1 MPRFCRMART
11 SRWSSPTSMAAD
23 LHLLG
28 DRRTGGGERM
38 LALALC
44 VYVGLITVWPL
55 GQLLLT
61 AFGPGDEGQVLGTMR
76 DTLSA
81 RATGRAFWNTL
92 TLSLVSVGV
101 SVVLGAGLALAVGLM
116 LMPFRAVLSFLILM
130 PLIIPSQILAL
141 SWIELLGSQ
150 SPILGPLGLAP
161 APGQGNPLYSRM
173 GIALVMG
180 IEHMPLVFIAIRA
193 ALKSVPAD
201 LVEAARIAS
210 VPPARVLARVILP
223 LVAPSALAGAL
234 LAFTAAVGNFG
245 IPALLGIPGRVPM
258 LTTLIYQRL
267 NGFGPS
273 VAGQVAVLALIL
285 TLIAVAAL
293 ALRAVLMRQL
303 RMQIEGGRAFAPSR
317 SASLWA
323 QALIWAGVAV
333 IAILPLAALVL
344 TSLVP
349 AIGVPFSREVASL
362 DQYARVL
369 ANAAVTRAFGNS
381 LMLSGAA
388 AILCV
393 AVTLPLAYLAT
404 RRPSPAVTA
413 LELLAEAPW
422 VVPGTVVA
430 LAMILAFLPP
440 LPLVGVSLYGTAA
453 ILLIAYL
460 ARFLPLVLRPVM
472 AAAQGADPG
481 LDEAARIAGLGLAD
495 RMGRIFAPSVLAAAL
510 AGGMLVVMTAMNE
523 LTLSALLWSSG
534 HETIGVMVF
543 SLQYEGNSTAAAAV
557 SVLSTLLL
565 LALCALA
572 QVSLRGAGA
581 RALPW
586 HQG

>member
-1 MPRFCRMART
+1 
-11 SRWSSPTSMAAD
+11 MAAK
-23 LHLLG
+23 LHPLRLLG
-28 DRRTGGGERM
+28 DARTGGAERM

-44 VYVGLITVWPL
+44 LYVGLITVWPL

-61 AFGPGDEGQVLGTMR
+61 GFGPGDQGQPLGVLR

-81 RATGRAFWNTL
+81 RATGRAFRNTL
-92 TLSLVSVGV
+92 LLSLISVAISLG
-101 SVVLGAGLALAVGLM
+101 LGAGLALAVGLM
-116 LMPFRAVLSFLILM
+116 RMRFRAALSFLILM
-130 PLIIPSQILAL
+130 PLIIPSQVLAL
-141 SWIELLGSQ
+141 SWIELLGANSA
-150 SPILGPLGLAP
+150 ILRPLGLAP
-161 APGQGNPLYSRM
+161 APGQGNPLYSPM

-201 LVEAARIAS
+201 LIEAARIAAIPPRS
-210 VPPARVLARVILP
+210 VLTRIIAP
-223 LVAPSALAGAL
+223 LVLPSAIAGGL

-267 NGFGPS
+267 NGFGPA

-293 ALRAVLMRQL
+293 ILRAVLMRSL
-303 RMQIEGGRAFAPSR
+303 RMRVEGGRAFAPTR
-317 SASLWA
+317 AAPLWA
-323 QALIWAGVAV
+323 QALLWAVVAI

-349 AIGVPFSREVASL
+349 AIGVPFSAEVASL
-362 DQYARVL
+362 DGYRRALDNPAIR
-369 ANAAVTRAFGNS
+369 RAFGNS
-381 LMLSGAA
+381 LMLSGMA
-388 AILCV
+388 AILCTMV
-393 AVTLPLAYLAT
+393 ALPLAYLAT
-404 RRPSPAVTA
+404 RRPSPAVA
-413 LELLAEAPW
+413 AIDLLAEAPW

-440 LPLVGVSLYGTAA
+440 LPLLGVSLYGTAA
-453 ILLIAYL
+453 IILIAYL

-481 LDEAARIAGLGLAD
+481 LDEAARIVGLGLGD
-495 RMGRIFAPSVLAAAL
+495 RMGRIFAPSVLPAAL
-510 AGGMLVVMTAMNE
+510 AGAMLVVMTAMNE

-534 HETIGVMVF
+534 HETLGVMVF
-543 SLQYEGNSTAAAAV
+543 SLQYEGNSTGAAAV
-557 SVLSTLLL
+557 SVLSVMLLMG
-565 LALCALA
+565 LCALA
-572 QVSLRGAGA
+572 EAVMRVTGAGA
-581 RALPW
+581 AALPW
-586 HQG
+586 RA